1 MLVLVLYI
9 VEEFEFTGWQC
20 FWTCVFGTGF
30 MVRLTMVQFL
40 VFEPLTNQHQA
51 QFGTG
56 ADVKDSGSMSR

>member
-1 MLVLVLYI
+1 
-9 VEEFEFTGWQC
+9 
-20 FWTCVFGTGF
+20 